1 MRLFAAFFV
10 ALSLL
15 ITPAA
20 FAQDAAPVQPAA
32 PVMDPANIWVLDL
45 SNGGRVRII
54 LYPDKAPGHVER
66 IKTLTREG
74 FYDGLKFHRVIPGFM
89 AQGGDPRGDRT
100 GGSAMPGLKAE
111 FNALPHVRGVVSMA
125 RSDNFDSA
133 NSQFFIMFMPNLKL
147 DFKYT
152 GFGRVISGMEFV
164 DGMAVGEPP
173 ANQTYIVQASI
184 ESDGKPRPT
193 PRAAPVAVP
202 QPMPQPMTVPVQ

>member
-1 MRLFAAFFV
+1 MRLFAALFA

-15 ITPAA
+15 IAPAA
-20 FAQDAAPVQPAA
+20 LAQEAAPAAPAAPVQ
-32 PVMDPANIWVLDL
+32 DPANIWVLDL
-45 SNGGRVRII
+45 SNGGRVRIM

-89 AQGGDPRGDRT
+89 AQGGDPRGDGT
-100 GGSAMPGLKAE
+100 GGSAMPDLKAE
-111 FNALPHVRGVVSMA
+111 FNNLPHVRGVVSMA
-125 RSDNFDSA
+125 RSASNDSA

-164 DGMAVGEPP
+164 DAINVGEPP
-173 ANQTYIVQASI
+173 ANPTVIVQASI
-184 ESDGKPRPT
+184 EADGKPRPAMA
-193 PRAAPVAVP
+193 PAVPDAAP
-202 QPMPQPMTVPVQ
+202 QPMMVPVQ

>member
-1 MRLFAAFFV
+1 MRLFAAFFAAV
-10 ALSLL
+10 SLL
-15 ITPAA
+15 LSPAA
-20 FAQDAAPVQPAA
+20 MAQDAAPVQPTA

-89 AQGGDPRGDRT
+89 AQGGDPRGDGT
-100 GGSAMPGLKAE
+100 GGSAMPDLKAE

-173 ANQTYIVQASI
+173 ANPTYIVQASI
-184 ESDGKPRPT
+184 ESDGKPRPA
-193 PRAAPVAVP
+193 PRPAPVAVP
-202 QPMPQPMTVPVQ
+202 QPMTVPVQ